1 MGSKFTFEMSED
13 LRALM
18 DQHPEV
24 NWSEVFRQ
32 AARRHVEAVELAEEI
47 LDEQS
52 DPRVQAIA
60 RELEAGTGQRFRG
73 EREKGEA

>member
-1 MGSKFTFEMSED
+1 MGSKFTFEMPED

-18 DQHPEV
+18 DEHPEV
-24 NWSEVFRQ
+24 NWSEVLRQ

-52 DPRVQAIA
+52 DPRIQAVA
-60 RELEAGTGQRFRG
+60 SELEAGTGQRFRE
-73 EREKGEA
+73 ERGKGEA